1 MQPSPRKIR
10 YGILG
15 FGLFA
20 ERAIAPA
27 IRASANSELIAI
39 QKRSLAVAK
48 EKAAL
53 HSIPLAFDSA
63 KEMVASKEID
73 AVYIASANAFH
84 CAETVIAAGARKH
97 VLVEKPMAM
106 NSAECRRMIASCK
119 KHHVKL
125 MVGHMLRLSP
135 LVRRMRDIVRSGM
148 IGEISSAR
156 ADFIYDGRI
165 SQRRWLLDRK
175 IAGGGP
181 VFDIGV
187 HGLDTLRYVL
197 DDEVVSTKS
206 FLWPLPSAKR
216 TEDSASLL
224 LRFSRGT
231 LATISCSF
239 VAPLRRTF
247 IEFIGT
253 KGIISA
259 FTFTQNN
266 ATVYLRTTMGK
277 EGKEEPTK
285 DEEVFVPNL
294 YVEQISNF
302 SANILDDTEP
312 FAPGSVGLKN
322 QLVLD
327 AAMNLKK

>member
-27 IRASANSELIAI
+27 IRASANSELVAI
-39 QKRSLAVAK
+39 QKRSLSAAQ
-48 EKAAL
+48 EKATE
-53 HSIPLAFDSA
+53 HSIPLAFESA
-63 KEMVASKEID
+63 REMAASPEID
-73 AVYIASANAFH
+73 AVYIVSANALH
-84 CAETVIAAGARKH
+84 CPETITAAKAGKH

-106 NSAECRRMIASCK
+106 NTAECRLMIAACK
-119 KHHVKL
+119 KHKVKL

-148 IGEISSAR
+148 IGDITSAR
-156 ADFIYDGRI
+156 ADFIYDGTL
-165 SQRRWLLDRK
+165 SQRRWLFDRK

-197 DDEVVSTKS
+197 DDNVVSTKS
-206 FLWPLPSAKR
+206 DLSPRPTAKR
-216 TEDSASLL
+216 TEDSANILL
-224 LRFSRGT
+224 KFSRGT

-239 VAPLRRTF
+239 VAPYRRTF

-266 ATVYLRTTMGK
+266 ATVYLNITMGK
-277 EGKEEPTK
+277 DGKEDLAK
-285 DEEVFVPNL
+285 VEEVFVPNL
-294 YVEQISNF
+294 YIEQVSNF
-302 SANILDDTEP
+302 STNILDDTEP

-327 AAMNLKK
+327 AAMNIKG